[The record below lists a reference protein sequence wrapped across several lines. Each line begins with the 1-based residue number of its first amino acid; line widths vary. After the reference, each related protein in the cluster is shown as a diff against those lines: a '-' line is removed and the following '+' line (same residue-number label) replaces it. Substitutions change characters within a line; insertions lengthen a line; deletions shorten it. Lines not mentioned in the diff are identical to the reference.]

1 MSALHFLGLAARSA
15 FSGRPRLAF
24 SPDEIRATELGR
36 GLPKDFLLGCAT
48 AAHQIEGG
56 NENDWT
62 DWERGSFPDGRPHI
76 ADRTVSGAACDS
88 WNRFDED
95 LRLLKEL
102 GANAYRF
109 GIEWAR
115 LEPEEGAWDTQAAQR
130 YRSWLEKLRAA
141 GIRSMVTLHHFT
153 LPKWVAKDGGFA
165 SDKTVD
171 RFAAFVA
178 RAAGALGEP
187 PDLWCTLNEPN
198 VLALQGYLKGIWPP
212 GMQDP
217 KLTAQVLARTLRA
230 HARVA
235 PLLRDKTHRPV
246 GIAHHVRVFRP
257 AGRSPIAGVL
267 AGVADRFV
275 NQATIDAAVTGRF
288 RIDIP
293 GMVSIDEH
301 IPDMKGSFD
310 YLGLNYYTR
319 DHVAADFKD
328 PSRSRQFVP
337 EHLPKNDLGWEL
349 YPEGMYLLLKR
360 WGKLGL
366 PIYVTENGMPD
377 NAGARRGDFLRAHF
391 HALQRAVKEGAD
403 VRGYFHWSLLDNFEW
418 AEGFEPRFGLYRVD
432 YQSPDKR
439 RTPTSGVPVFQ
450 EIARNLGLS
459 PAAAN
464 LPPSAAVR

>member
-1 MSALHFLGLAARSA
+1 MGTLRFLGLAARSA
-15 FSGRPRLAF
+15 FSGRPRLEF
-24 SPDEIRATELGR
+24 SPEEIRSAELGC

-56 NENDWT
+56 NENDWS
-62 DWERGSFPDGRPHI
+62 DWERGSYPDGRPHI
-76 ADRTVSGAACDS
+76 ARGDVSGAASDS

-115 LEPEEGAWDTQAAQR
+115 LEPEEGAWNAEAAQR

-165 SDKTVD
+165 SDKTID
-171 RFAAFVA
+171 RFAAFVS
-178 RAAGALGEP
+178 RAIDALGEP

-198 VLALQGYLKGIWPP
+198 VLAIESYVKGVWPP
-212 GMQDP
+212 GLQDV
-217 KLTAQVLARTLRA
+217 KVAAQVLARILRA

-235 PLLRDKTHRPV
+235 PMLRDKTHRPV

-257 AGRSPIAGVL
+257 ASRSPVDGIVAGVT
-267 AGVADRFV
+267 DDFV
-275 NQATIDAAVTGRF
+275 NQAIIDAAMTGRI
-288 RIDIP
+288 RIHVP
-293 GMVSIDEH
+293 GSVTIDEQV
-301 IPDMKGSFD
+301 PDLKGSFD

-328 PSRSRQFVP
+328 PALSRQFVP
-337 EHLPKNDLGWEL
+337 ENRPTNDLGWEL
-349 YPEGMYLLLKR
+349 YPEGLYLLLKR
-360 WGKLGL
+360 FGKLGL
-366 PIYVTENGMPD
+366 PIHVTENGMPD
-377 NAGARRGDFLRAHF
+377 NAGTRRGDYLRAHF
-391 HALQRAVKEGAD
+391 YALQRAVKEGAD
-403 VRGYFHWSLLDNFEW
+403 VRGYFHWSLIDNFEW

-450 EIARNLGLS
+450 EIARHLGLS
-459 PAAAN
+459 PAVSDVPPATAA
-464 LPPSAAVR
+464 P

>member
-15 FSGRPRLAF
+15 FSGRPGLAF
-24 SPDEIRATELGR
+24 SADEIRATELGR
-36 GLPKDFLLGCAT
+36 GLPKGFLLGCAT

-95 LRLLKEL
+95 LRLLQEL

-115 LEPEEGAWDTQAAQR
+115 LEPEEGAWNAEAAQR
-130 YRSWLEKLRAA
+130 YRGWLEKLRAA

-171 RFAAFVA
+171 RFAAFVS
-178 RAAGALGEP
+178 RAIDALGEP

-212 GMQDP
+212 GAQDP
-217 KLTAQVLARTLRA
+217 KLAAQVLARALRA

-235 PLLRDKTHRPV
+235 PLLREKTHRPV

-257 AGRSPIAGVL
+257 ASRSPIAGVL

-275 NQATIDAAVTGRF
+275 NQATLDAAMTGRF

-328 PSRSRQFVP
+328 PSLSRQFVP

-349 YPEGMYLLLKR
+349 YAEGMYLLLKR
-360 WGKLGL
+360 WGKLRL

-391 HALQRAVKEGAD
+391 HALQRAVNEGVD

-459 PAAAN
+459 PAAD
-464 LPPSAAVR
+464 PRPSVAAR